1 MEWTRVT
8 LMHACAIS
16 VAMVWA
22 AFVLEIVKQRRGT
35 PPMTRPI
42 SFALSLIA
50 GMTVGVLLSLLV
62 A

>member
-1 MEWTRVT
+1 MN
-8 LMHACAIS
+8 LMYACVVS
-16 VAMVWA
+16 VVMVWA

-42 SFALSLIA
+42 SFAFSLIA